1 MQTKSE
7 EQLIAAGFEFGQ
19 SLKPGD
25 VVILNG
31 ELGSGKTTF
40 VKGIAQALGIETPIT
55 SPTYTISKLYDN
67 KLCHVDSYRIS
78 QEDIG
83 LDDLKAE
90 GYIIC
95 VEWSENIIDYLP
107 PVNYQV
113 NLEYTLDGRE
123 IEIRQYTEIE
133 G

>member
-1 MQTKSE
+1 MLIKTTSE
-7 EQLIAAGFEFGQ
+7 EQLIAAGLEFGRG
-19 SLKPGD
+19 LTAGD

-40 VKGIAQALGIETPIT
+40 VKGIAKALGIATPIT

-78 QEDIG
+78 GEDIG
-83 LDDLKAE
+83 LEDLQAE

-95 VEWSENIIDYLP
+95 IEWSANIIDYLP
-107 PVNYQV
+107 VVNYQI
-113 NLEYTLDGRE
+113 NLEYSLEGRN
-123 IEIRQYTEIE
+123 IEIIKLDN
-133 G
+133 

>member
-1 MQTKSE
+1 MKSTSE
-7 EQLIAAGFEFGQ
+7 KQLIAIGYEFGK
-19 SLKPGD
+19 SLVPGD
-25 VVILNG
+25 VVVLNG

-40 VKGIAQALGIETPIT
+40 VKGIAQALEIDTPIT

-95 VEWSENIIDYLP
+95 VEWSENIADYLP
-107 PVNYQV
+107 VVNYQV
-113 NLEYTLDGRE
+113 NLEYSLEGRN
-123 IEIRQYTEIE
+123 IEIKKL
-133 G
+133 